1 MFCLDYAL
9 SFALYSA
16 LHSWA
21 VRRKWPGVE
30 DPRRPQLAFSAAA
43 GGFAGLGS
51 ALLLYP
57 FDFVRQTS
65 VAKGTSSFALSSI
78 PFTAV
83 YLGVYFSARDPD
95 SAASRAGWALAA
107 TAGAAAAELPFD
119 HAKLAIAG
127 SGGRAAAMAAA
138 RVPLGALLLFAFDG
152 LVSGQPRK
160 QSSGA
165 QHSQLYSAAAP
176 EQ

>member
-16 LHSWA
+16 LHSCA

-83 YLGVYFSARDPD
+83 YLGVYFCSRDPD
-95 SAASRAGWALAA
+95 SAASRAAWALAS
-107 TAGAAAAELPFD
+107 TAVQRGNYLRYAE
-119 HAKLAIAG
+119 HAQGKL
-127 SGGRAAAMAAA
+127 
-138 RVPLGALLLFAFDG
+138 
-152 LVSGQPRK
+152 
-160 QSSGA
+160 
-165 QHSQLYSAAAP
+165 
-176 EQ
+176 